1 MFDTPLK
8 QASAQLQA
16 PPGVPLPPAQPFLF
30 SPPSPVKRFLDV
42 HNPNFTT
49 PRKPDPEPCSSGA
62 EFSSPDYNN
71 NNNNNSSSLFADTED
86 TPERPS
92 ASETSLVRIG
102 DPTDDAENSTV
113 NGKNGK
119 NGPIF
124 AGVMAGLTGSGRG
137 EPRRGKYAD
146 AAARKVRKRRRHEI
160 NPREMRLGHHRPG
173 YHSESDD
180 TDQQQ
185 QQNQVVKRKGAY
197 EFRPPQP
204 QQHQQQQQQDSQQ
217 RLEQRQ
223 NRSESLI
230 ASVFGWIESHP
241 QLPHVLSFYVQLL
254 LNFFVVCFVMY
265 VVYSFW
271 STVRSDVDKQSE
283 AVAAETLAEMA
294 ACAQQFVANRC
305 DREHRV
311 PAMETVCDGWE
322 RCMNK
327 DPNAVGRARVSAHTF
342 AEIFNSFVEPIS
354 YKTMVGFHPL
364 SSFRSL
370 VCVIFFHHFFP
381 LVSLLLSPPPLF
393 SLHIS
398 PSQSYLPPQPT
409 N

>member
-1 MFDTPLK
+1 MFDSPLK
-8 QASAQLQA
+8 QASAQPQA
-16 PPGVPLPPAQPFLF
+16 SPGLPLPPAQPFLF

-49 PRKPDPEPCSSGA
+49 PRKADPEPCSSGA
-62 EFSSPDYNN
+62 ELSSPDYNN
-71 NNNNNSSSLFADTED
+71 NSLADTED

-92 ASETSLVRIG
+92 AMETSLVKIEDSADDAA
-102 DPTDDAENSTV
+102 DPTT
-113 NGKNGK
+113 NGK

-173 YHSESDD
+173 YQSESDD
-180 TDQQQ
+180 TDHQQQ
-185 QQNQVVKRKGAY
+185 YQVAERTGGYK
-197 EFRPPQP
+197 FRPP
-204 QQHQQQQQQDSQQ
+204 QQQQQQPGSQH
-217 RLEQRQ
+217 QRQ
-223 NRSESLI
+223 KASQSLI
-230 ASVFGWIESHP
+230 GSVFGWIESHP

-271 STVRSDVDKQSE
+271 STVRGDVDRQSE

-354 YKTMVGFHPL
+354 YKTMVSRFILFIVL
-364 SSFRSL
+364 SIDST
-370 VCVIFFHHFFP
+370 IF
-381 LVSLLLSPPPLF
+381 
-393 SLHIS
+393 S
-398 PSQSYLPPQPT
+398 PSFPHLFPIVFF
-409 N
+409 